1 MVAVA
6 EVIKV
11 GVLGGRGRVGSEVCR
26 AVEAADDTELVAVV
40 DVDDEPDAL
49 VTAGA
54 EVVVDF
60 THPDAVMDNLEF
72 CIDHGIHAV
81 VGTTG
86 FDDERLATVRGWLEA
101 SPTTGVLIAPNFAI
115 GAILMMR
122 FAAVAAPFYESVE
135 VVELHHPDKADAPSG
150 TARRTAE
157 LIAAARRE
165 AGSPPVP
172 DATSSGLEGA
182 RGADV
187 DGIRVH
193 GLRVRGLVAH
203 QEVILGGVG
212 ETLTIRHDSLD
223 RASFTPGV
231 LTGVRRIGSR
241 PGADGRA
248 RGLPRPGLKATVA
261 RPPRAGAHCGGDD
274 RTPTR
279 PGAQSDVVPQG
290 QPPGRPE
297 LRPGGAAL
305 RARPAGAGARG
316 AAAA

>member
-1 MVAVA
+1 MGAVA
-6 EVIKV
+6 DVIKV

-26 AVEAADDTELVAVV
+26 AVEAADDTDLVAVV
-40 DVDDEPDAL
+40 DVDDDLDAL
-49 VTAGA
+49 VTSGA

-86 FDDERLATVRGWLEA
+86 FDEERLATLRGWLERSA
-101 SPTTGVLIAPNFAI
+101 ATGVLVAPNFAI

-135 VVELHHPDKADAPSG
+135 VVELHHPDKVDAPSG

-157 LIAAARRE
+157 LIAAARRD

-172 DATSSGLEGA
+172 DATTTSLDGA

-193 GLRVRGLVAH
+193 GLRIRGLVAH
-203 QEVILGGVG
+203 QEVILGGPG

-231 LTGVRRIGSR
+231 LTGVRKV
-241 PGADGRA
+241 AA
-248 RGLPRPGLKATVA
+248 HPGLTVGLEA
-261 RPPRAGAHCGGDD
+261 FLDLD
-274 RTPTR
+274 
-279 PGAQSDVVPQG
+279 
-290 QPPGRPE
+290 
-297 LRPGGAAL
+297 
-305 RARPAGAGARG
+305 
-316 AAAA
+316 